1 MNLQNSNLHFYLT
14 DVETSGLSLERNEVT
29 QISIIRC
36 ADRFQLSKYIKAEHP
51 ETAHE
56 DALRITGR
64 TRADLLKGD
73 DKQFVVDACEKF
85 LEEDGTSPEHRC
97 MVGHNVHR
105 FDQRFI
111 HRLWEKCGRQ
121 FKSFLWL
128 DTIPFTKAYAK
139 QFGIESPSFNLPS
152 SLNILK
158 IASRGDAHNAI
169 VDTQNNYRLFVKLME
184 SGVDYLNHVKR
195 IPHITNTDN
204 VND

>member
-1 MNLQNSNLHFYLT
+1 MDLQNISLKFYLT
-14 DVETSGLSLERNEVT
+14 DTETTGLDLKRNEVT

-36 ADRFQLSKYIKAEHP
+36 ADRHQLSKYIKAEHP

-73 DKQFVVDACEKF
+73 SKESVVDACEKF
-85 LEEDGTSPEHRC
+85 LEEDGTTPEHRC

-111 HRLWEKCGRQ
+111 HRLWEKCGKQ

-139 QFGIESPSFNLPS
+139 KFGIESTSFNLPS

-158 IASRGDAHNAI
+158 IAAKGQAHNAI
-169 VDTQNNYRLFVKLME
+169 GDSQNNYRLFVKLME
-184 SGVDYLNHVKR
+184 SDVDYLDHIKR

-204 VND
+204 E

>member
-1 MNLQNSNLHFYLT
+1 MNLQNSQLLFYLT
-14 DVETSGLSLERNEVT
+14 DVETSGLDIKRNEVT
-29 QISIIRC
+29 QVSIIRC
-36 ADRFQLSKYIKAEHP
+36 VDRHQLSRYIKAEHP

-73 DKQFVVDACEKF
+73 PKEVVVEACEKF
-85 LEEDGTSPEHRC
+85 LEEDGMSPEHRC

-121 FKSFLWL
+121 FRSFLWL

-139 QFGIESPSFNLPS
+139 KFGIESTSFNLATS
-152 SLNILK
+152 CSLLK
-158 IASRGDAHNAI
+158 IASKGDAHNAI

-184 SGVDYLNHVKR
+184 SGVDYLDHVKR
-195 IPHITNTDN
+195 IPHNFSETE
-204 VND
+204 